1 MLITKN
7 AAELCVLLVSEVYGQ
22 LPSRIIATLFARGR
36 SDVRELALH
45 TSLTPKQ
52 IRHGLAIVIQHS
64 LVFYLT
70 DPDTNITKYEA
81 NHNAAYHLVR
91 IGKILDVVDR
101 KHGPMAKRLVNDAL
115 ALGSVEAVN
124 LVNYYVQERC
134 PRKRTY
140 QPKPGREE
148 DDEPEHEHAEE
159 KHEEEDDEEREY
171 DDELIYEK
179 DAGGTLQGE
188 GDDDPFDG
196 PVLTARSGVDSN
208 GLEWKIV
215 AVDALHPDPIHKN
228 ELYNTLA
235 QLIAAG
241 ILETVIPDMFK
252 APQDLKTSIEQDIM
266 SDYPEGIRGIKLT
279 NEFDARVTDELKS
292 HGASRS
298 NLRRK
303 LQSSAL
309 VEPGNIKRRK
319 LANGGIAND
328 FAGSEGGNILE
339 DESHT
344 AVLRV
349 NFDKCLVELRNQR
362 LVDYADD
369 LIGETTAQVL
379 GAVLAAVTRKI
390 YQCQFQSHSIMD
402 EDEVQA
408 YVNGVRVNID
418 EVFDQL
424 SADVDVSTGVGAASS
439 AEIDIR
445 YAEKIR
451 KYPHQTRDTQK
462 PNGPDDEDELMDVD
476 DEEYDR
482 SEEHRNG
489 DLTNGH
495 HDGPN
500 LPNGVRRDYDADDP
514 AARAQRKRQMRQH
527 LLILAE
533 VKPYFIRHCGPNRWT
548 VDFETLLHQLRFMEL
563 DTIIEEN
570 FGHEGLRLT
579 RILREKGKLD
589 DKTLPNIALMKKPD
603 VHVKMAQ
610 MEMAGFL
617 EAQEVPRDNN
627 RAANRTLFF
636 WFFDEPRAMNR
647 TLDMTYK
654 SMVRLLERLNAERY
668 KARNV
673 LSFTNRS
680 DVRGNEKGKLRGDI
694 YRDYQEFVQVE
705 KKLLAPL
712 SRLDDLVSIFQ
723 DF

>member
-1 MLITKN
+1 MLLTKN

-52 IRHGLAIVIQHS
+52 IRHGLALVIQHS
-64 LVFYLT
+64 LVFHLT

-81 NHNAAYHLVR
+81 NHHAAYHLVR

-101 KHGPMAKRLVNDAL
+101 KYGPMAKRLVNDAI

-124 LVNYYVQERC
+124 IVHYYVQQRC

-140 QPKPGREE
+140 QPKPPKENDQPE
-148 DDEPEHEHAEE
+148 DEQAE
-159 KHEEEDDEEREY
+159 KNQEEEEEEEPDYDEE
-171 DDELIYEK
+171 LIKEK
-179 DAGGTLQGE
+179 DAGGELKE
-188 GDDDPFDG
+188 GNNDPFDE
-196 PVLTARSGVDSN
+196 PLITARSGVTSD
-208 GLEWKIV
+208 GREWKIV
-215 AVDALHPDPIHKN
+215 AVDPLHPDPIRKN
-228 ELYNTLA
+228 ELYDTLA

-241 ILETVIPDMFK
+241 ILESVVPDMFK
-252 APQDLKTSIEQDIM
+252 SPQDLKASIEQHVM
-266 SDYPEGIRGIKLT
+266 TDYPQGIRGIKLT
-279 NEFDARVTDELKS
+279 NEFDAKVAQLLEIHGHERSRLKQQ
-292 HGASRS
+292 
-298 NLRRK
+298 

-309 VEPGNIKRRK
+309 SEPGNIKRRK
-319 LANGGIAND
+319 LANGGIANGY
-328 FAGSEGGNILE
+328 AGSEGGSILK

-349 NFDKCLVELRNQR
+349 NFDKCLVELRNQK
-362 LVDYADD
+362 LVDYAED

-390 YQCQFQSHSIMD
+390 YQCQFQSHSIMS

-408 YVNGVRVNID
+408 YVNGVRVDTD
-418 EVFDQL
+418 EVFDHL
-424 SADVDVSTGVGAASS
+424 DADVDVVTGIGTAS
-439 AEIDIR
+439 ADEINIR

-451 KYPHQTRDTQK
+451 KYPHQTRDPQK

-476 DEEYDR
+476 EEYDR

-489 DLTNGH
+489 VLTNGH
-495 HDGPN
+495 HPEPT
-500 LPNGVRRDYDADDP
+500 LQNGVRRDYDEDDP

-533 VKPYFIRHCGPNRWT
+533 VKPYFIRHCGINQWT

-603 VHVKMAQ
+603 VYVKMAQ

-647 TLDMTYK
+647 MLDVSYK

-668 KARNV
+668 KARNI
-673 LSFTNRS
+673 LSVVNRS
-680 DVRGNEKGKLRGDI
+680 DVRGKEKNMLRGDL
-694 YRDYQEFVQVE
+694 YGEYQAFVDIE